1 MATVTRDG
9 AAGPTS
15 GGVAAAESIPAWRA
29 WLLAARPRTLA
40 VSIGPVAVG
49 SAVAASEGGARAGPA
64 LAALLGALLL
74 QVGSN
79 FANDV
84 FDFEKGADTEER
96 IGPARAAQLGL
107 LSPHQMRVG
116 TALVFAAA
124 ALMGLYLIGV
134 AGWPVAV
141 VGGVSILAA
150 LTYTGGPWPFGYHGL
165 GDPAVFLFFGVVAVV
180 GTDYVQTLAFS
191 WRALAASLP
200 VGALATAILVV
211 NNVRDIENDARAGKR
226 TLAVRLGR
234 RGGRIEYAAL
244 VLGPYAG
251 LLAFW
256 LAGWTSVYVLA
267 PWLTL
272 PWALSLVRTLSTRSD
287 GPSLNGALAG
297 TAQLGLAFSL
307 LFGLGL
313 MA

>member
-1 MATVTRDG
+1 VATVTRGQAIAAAPEG
-9 AAGPTS
+9 AAAPEPMPG
-15 GGVAAAESIPAWRA
+15 WRA

-40 VSIGPVAVG
+40 VSVGPVAVG

-84 FDFEKGADTEER
+84 FDFEKGADTEAR

-107 LSPHQMRVG
+107 LSPRQMRIG
-116 TALVFAAA
+116 TALAFAGA
-124 ALMGLYLIGV
+124 ALVGLYLIGV
-134 AGWPVAV
+134 AGWPVAA
-141 VGGVSILAA
+141 VGAVSILAA
-150 LTYTGGPWPFGYHGL
+150 LAYSGGPWPFGYHGL

-211 NNVRDIENDARAGKR
+211 NNVRDIETDASGGKR

-244 VLGPYAG
+244 VLGSYAM
-251 LLAFW
+251 LLVFW
-256 LAGWTSVYVLA
+256 VAGRTSPFVLA

-272 PWALSLVRTLSTRSD
+272 PWALSLVRTLSTRGD
-287 GPSLNGALAG
+287 GPSLNAALAG
-297 TAQLGLAFSL
+297 TAQLGLVFSL

-313 MA
+313 LR